1 MFKWLKKEK
10 TEKTKFGEPIL
21 LCPRD
26 KIGMDKIK
34 KNEVIIDIC
43 RKCNGI
49 WLDDKEIDKILE
61 FAKSRKP
68 FKKQN
73 NSKAKGE

>member
-1 MFKWLKKEK
+1 MFKLFKK
-10 TEKTKFGEPIL
+10 EKTKFGEPIL

-26 KIGMDKIK
+26 KIEMDKIK
-34 KNEVIIDIC
+34 KNGVIIDVC

-49 WLDDKEIDKILE
+49 WLDDKEIEKLLD
-61 FAKSRKP
+61 FRKSQKP

-73 NSKAKGE
+73 KSTGKGEKE